1 MQSTPQ
7 RKRRPGGRR
16 HFTRRKV
23 CYFSAEKKTPNYK
36 DVPVLRRFISDWG
49 KIDSSRRTGTH
60 ARHQRKL
67 AIAIKRAR
75 FLALLPH
82 TGAHSRID
90 ISRFDRG
97 GDRGRRFTP
106 REGGPA
112 RYGDSGPVRYGPGGR
127 IPPGTAPAAA
137 PDAAVAVAEAERGAG
152 GRVPPPSRLRR
163 PLRPPLN
170 PPLRPLL
177 KRARRWRRTPSPWRL
192 LRPPRLR
199 PSRLLLRRA
208 MHPQR
213 SPLPPRLPRPLPMSR
228 SKRQRQTPT
237 SSRTPKCDSAAARSA
252 SIRHVRL
259 CRER

>member
-137 PDAAVAVAEAERGAG
+137 PDAAVAVAEASEAPATDAAP
-152 GRVPPPSRLRR
+152 V
-163 PLRPPLN
+163 
-170 PPLRPLL
+170 
-177 KRARRWRRTPSPWRL
+177 KA
-192 LRPPRLR
+192 
-199 PSRLLLRRA
+199 A
-208 MHPQR
+208 A
-213 SPLPPRLPRPLPMSR
+213 
-228 SKRQRQTPT
+228 
-237 SSRTPKCDSAAARSA
+237 SAAPEAVEAVAEASDAPAEDAAPVEAAASA
-252 SIRHVRL
+252 APEAAVAVAVAEASEAPAEESAPAEAAAPAADEQV
-259 CRER
+259 ETAAPDSDEQPNA

>member
-106 REGGPA
+106 REGGPG
-112 RYGDSGPVRYGPGGR
+112 RYVDSGPVHYGPGGR
-127 IPPGTAPAAA
+127 IPPGTVPAAA
-137 PDAAVAVAEAERGAG
+137 PDAAVAVAEAGDAPAEGAAP
-152 GRVPPPSRLRR
+152 VE
-163 PLRPPLN
+163 
-170 PPLRPLL
+170 
-177 KRARRWRRTPSPWRL
+177 
-192 LRPPRLR
+192 
-199 PSRLLLRRA
+199 
-208 MHPQR
+208 
-213 SPLPPRLPRPLPMSR
+213 
-228 SKRQRQTPT
+228 
-237 SSRTPKCDSAAARSA
+237 AAAPDAAVAVAEASEAPAEESA
-252 SIRHVRL
+252 PAEAAAPAADEQVETAAPDSD
-259 CRER
+259 EQPNA

>member
-106 REGGPA
+106 REGGPG
-112 RYGDSGPVRYGPGGR
+112 RYVDSGPVHYGPGGR

-137 PDAAVAVAEAERGAG
+137 PEAAVAVAEASDAPAEDAAPVEAAVSAEPAVAVAEASDAPAEDAAP
-152 GRVPPPSRLRR
+152 VPVE
-163 PLRPPLN
+163 
-170 PPLRPLL
+170 
-177 KRARRWRRTPSPWRL
+177 A
-192 LRPPRLR
+192 
-199 PSRLLLRRA
+199 A
-208 MHPQR
+208 A
-213 SPLPPRLPRPLPMSR
+213 
-228 SKRQRQTPT
+228 
-237 SSRTPKCDSAAARSA
+237 SAAPEAAVAVAEASEAPAEESA
-252 SIRHVRL
+252 PAEAAAPAAD
-259 CRER
+259 ERVETAAPDSDEQPNA

>member
-137 PDAAVAVAEAERGAG
+137 PDAAVAVAEASEAPAEGAAP
-152 GRVPPPSRLRR
+152 VPVEAAASAA
-163 PLRPPLN
+163 PLN
-170 PPLRPLL
+170 PP
-177 KRARRWRRTPSPWRL
+177 
-192 LRPPRLR
+192 
-199 PSRLLLRRA
+199 
-208 MHPQR
+208 
-213 SPLPPRLPRPLPMSR
+213 
-228 SKRQRQTPT
+228 
-237 SSRTPKCDSAAARSA
+237 
-252 SIRHVRL
+252 
-259 CRER
+259 

>member
-137 PDAAVAVAEAERGAG
+137 PDAAVAVAEASEAPADGCRPCRG
-152 GRVPPPSRLRR
+152 
-163 PLRPPLN
+163 
-170 PPLRPLL
+170 
-177 KRARRWRRTPSPWRL
+177 
-192 LRPPRLR
+192 
-199 PSRLLLRRA
+199 
-208 MHPQR
+208 
-213 SPLPPRLPRPLPMSR
+213 
-228 SKRQRQTPT
+228 
-237 SSRTPKCDSAAARSA
+237 CC
-252 SIRHVRL
+252 VR
-259 CRER
+259 CA

>member
-106 REGGPA
+106 REGGPT

-127 IPPGTAPAAA
+127 IPPGTAPADAA
-137 PDAAVAVAEAERGAG
+137 ASAEPDAAVAVAEASDAPAEDAAP
-152 GRVPPPSRLRR
+152 VE
-163 PLRPPLN
+163 
-170 PPLRPLL
+170 
-177 KRARRWRRTPSPWRL
+177 A
-192 LRPPRLR
+192 
-199 PSRLLLRRA
+199 A
-208 MHPQR
+208 A
-213 SPLPPRLPRPLPMSR
+213 
-228 SKRQRQTPT
+228 
-237 SSRTPKCDSAAARSA
+237 SAAPEAAVAVAEASDAPAEESA
-252 SIRHVRL
+252 PAEAAAPAADEQVETAAPDSD
-259 CRER
+259 EQPNA